1 MNFDL
6 CCHCLEWLFCQLSL
20 GWKCTLLVELTVA
33 LNLLTSIGFFF
44 FHYWK
49 KGFIFFCQCKQ
60 VSVLPYAFWCRKPK
74 KTAALVLSCGF
85 APTPLFSDGLSFLPE
100 LLSSCF
106 FNFFFICVLKSF
118 GTEAVFPDRQSRA
131 VAKHRLH
138 SFLIGLLDSLLWCS

>member
-1 MNFDL
+1 ML
-6 CCHCLEWLFCQLSL
+6 PLFEMVVLSTEPRMEVHFT
-20 GWKCTLLVELTVA
+20 CRADSCFEPPHF
-33 LNLLTSIGFFF
+33 NRFFF
-44 FHYWK
+44 FSLLK
-49 KGFIFFCQCKQ
+49 KRVHFFCQCKQ

-106 FNFFFICVLKSF
+106 FYFFFICVLKSF